1 MNFPTRIVCLTEE
14 TTEILYDL
22 GAEDLIVGISGYT
35 VRPKRARKD
44 KPKVSAFITAKID
57 KILDLKPDLVLGF
70 SDLQSEICSTLIKNG
85 VNVLCFNQRSIKEI
99 INVIEFIGRI
109 VNLHEKTEQYLR
121 DINSNL
127 NNIRSSAK
135 NLKNNPKVFFEEW
148 DDPIITG
155 IKWVSE
161 LVEIAGGVDIF
172 KSYSSNT
179 NAKDRIIKNSDEV
192 VNANPDI
199 IFASWCGKKLNKDK
213 IIKRNNWDKINAVKN
228 NNIYEIKSPLILQPG
243 PAALTDGINEIH
255 MIIKNWNNNKKV

>member
-1 MNFPTRIVCLTEE
+1 MSFPTRIVCLTEE
-14 TTEILYDL
+14 TAEILYDL

-35 VRPKRARKD
+35 VRPKRARKE

-70 SDLQSEICSTLIKNG
+70 SDLQSEICSTLINEG
-85 VNVLCFNQRSIKEI
+85 VNVLCFNQRSISEI
-99 INVIEFIGRI
+99 LNVIEFIGRI
-109 VNLHEKTEQYLR
+109 VNLQEKTEQYLK

-127 NNIRSSAK
+127 DNIRLFSK

-155 IKWVSE
+155 IEWVSE
-161 LVEIAGGVDIF
+161 LVEIAGGIDIF
-172 KSYSSNT
+172 KYHSSKP

-213 IIKRNNWDKINAVKN
+213 IINRNNWHMINAVKN
-228 NNIYEIKSPLILQPG
+228 NDIYEIKSPLILQPG
-243 PAALTDGINEIH
+243 PAALTDGLNEINKV
-255 MIIKNWNNNKKV
+255 ISNWDIRQK

>member
-1 MNFPTRIVCLTEE
+1 MNFPARIVCLTEE
-14 TTEILYDL
+14 TAEIIYDL

-35 VRPKRARKD
+35 VRPKRARKE
-44 KPKVSAFITAKID
+44 KPKISAFITAKID

-70 SDLQSEICSTLIKNG
+70 SDLQSEICSTLINEG
-85 VNVLCFNQRSIKEI
+85 VNVLCFNQRSISEI
-99 INVIEFIGRI
+99 LNVIEFIGRI
-109 VNLHEKTEQYLR
+109 VNLQEKTEQYLK

-127 NNIRSSAK
+127 DNIGLSSK

-155 IKWVSE
+155 IEWVSE
-161 LVEIAGGVDIF
+161 LVEIAGGIDIF
-172 KSYSSNT
+172 KNHSSKP

-213 IIKRNNWDKINAVKN
+213 IINRNNWNMINAVKN
-228 NNIYEIKSPLILQPG
+228 NDIYEIKSPLILQPG
-243 PAALTDGINEIH
+243 PAALTDGLNEI
-255 MIIKNWNNNKKV
+255 KKVISNWDMKQK

>member
-1 MNFPTRIVCLTEE
+1 MNFPSRIVCLTEE
-14 TTEILYDL
+14 TAEILYDL

-35 VRPKRARKD
+35 VRPKRARKE

-70 SDLQSEICSTLIKNG
+70 SDLQSEICSTLINEG
-85 VNVLCFNQRSIKEI
+85 INVLCFNQRSISEI
-99 INVIEFIGRI
+99 LNVIEFIGRI
-109 VNLHEKTEQYLR
+109 VNLQEKTEQYLK
-121 DINSNL
+121 DINISL
-127 NNIRSSAK
+127 DNIRLSSK

-155 IKWVSE
+155 IEWVSE
-161 LVEIAGGVDIF
+161 LVEIAGGIDIF
-172 KSYSSNT
+172 KNHSSKP

-213 IIKRNNWDKINAVKN
+213 IINRNNWNMINAVKN
-228 NNIYEIKSPLILQPG
+228 NDIYEIKSPLILQPG
-243 PAALTDGINEIH
+243 PAALTDGLNEI
-255 MIIKNWNNNKKV
+255 KKVISNWDMKQK

>member
-14 TTEILYDL
+14 TAEILYDL

-35 VRPKRARKD
+35 VRPKRARKE

-70 SDLQSEICSTLIKNG
+70 SDLQSEICSTLINEG
-85 VNVLCFNQRSIKEI
+85 VNVLCFNQRSIDEI
-99 INVIEFIGRI
+99 LNVIEFIGRI
-109 VNLHEKTEQYLR
+109 VNLQEKTDRYLKG
-121 DINSNL
+121 INSNL
-127 NNIRSSAK
+127 DCIRLSSK
-135 NLKNNPKVFFEEW
+135 SLKKNPKVFFEEW

-161 LVEIAGGVDIF
+161 LIEIAGGIDIF
-172 KSYSSNT
+172 KYYSSKP

-192 VNANPDI
+192 INANPDI

-213 IIKRNNWDKINAVKN
+213 IINRNNWHMINAVKN
-228 NNIYEIKSPLILQPG
+228 NDIYEVKSPLILQPG
-243 PAALTDGINEIH
+243 PAALTDGLNEIKNV
-255 MIIKNWNNNKKV
+255 ISNWNMQQK

>member
-14 TTEILYDL
+14 TAEILYDL

-35 VRPKRARKD
+35 VRPKRARKE

-70 SDLQSEICSTLIKNG
+70 SDLQSEICSTLINEG
-85 VNVLCFNQRSIKEI
+85 VNVLCFNQRSISEI
-99 INVIEFIGRI
+99 LNVIEFIGRI
-109 VNLHEKTEQYLR
+109 VNLQEKTEKYLK

-127 NNIRSSAK
+127 DNIRLSSK

-155 IKWVSE
+155 IEWVSE
-161 LVEIAGGVDIF
+161 LVEIAGGIDIF
-172 KSYSSNT
+172 KNHSSKP

-213 IIKRNNWDKINAVKN
+213 IINRNNWHMINAVKN
-228 NNIYEIKSPLILQPG
+228 NDIYEIKSPLILQPG
-243 PAALTDGINEIH
+243 PAALTDGLNEI
-255 MIIKNWNNNKKV
+255 KKVISNWDMKQK

>member
-14 TTEILYDL
+14 TAEILYDL

-35 VRPKRARKD
+35 VRPKRARKE

-70 SDLQSEICSTLIKNG
+70 SDLQSEICSTLINEG
-85 VNVLCFNQRSIKEI
+85 INVLCFNQRSISEI
-99 INVIEFIGRI
+99 LNVIEFIGRI
-109 VNLHEKTEQYLR
+109 VNLQEKTEQYLK

-127 NNIRSSAK
+127 DNIGLSSK

-155 IKWVSE
+155 IEWVSE
-161 LVEIAGGVDIF
+161 LVEIAGGIDIF
-172 KSYSSNT
+172 KNHSSKP

-213 IIKRNNWDKINAVKN
+213 IINRNNWHMINAVKN
-228 NNIYEIKSPLILQPG
+228 NDIYEIKSPLILQPG
-243 PAALTDGINEIH
+243 PAALTDGLNEI
-255 MIIKNWNNNKKV
+255 KKVISNWDMKQK

>member
-14 TTEILYDL
+14 TAEILYDL

-35 VRPKRARKD
+35 VRPKRARKE

-70 SDLQSEICSTLIKNG
+70 SDLQSEICSTLINEG
-85 VNVLCFNQRSIKEI
+85 VNVLCFNQRSISEI
-99 INVIEFIGRI
+99 LNVIEFIGRI
-109 VNLHEKTEQYLR
+109 VNLQEKTEQYLK

-127 NNIRSSAK
+127 DNIGLSSK

-155 IKWVSE
+155 IEWVSE
-161 LVEIAGGVDIF
+161 LVEIAGGIDIF
-172 KSYSSNT
+172 KNHSSKP
-179 NAKDRIIKNSDEV
+179 NAKDRIIKNSDQV

-199 IFASWCGKKLNKDK
+199 IFASWCGKKLNKEK
-213 IIKRNNWDKINAVKN
+213 IINRNNWHMINAVKN
-228 NNIYEIKSPLILQPG
+228 NDIYEIKSPLILQPG
-243 PAALTDGINEIH
+243 PAALTDGVNEIH
-255 MIIKNWNNNKKV
+255 TIIKNWNSN

>member
-1 MNFPTRIVCLTEE
+1 MNFPSRIVCLTEE
-14 TTEILYDL
+14 TAEILYDL

-35 VRPKRARKD
+35 VRPKRARKE

-70 SDLQSEICSTLIKNG
+70 SDLQSEICSTLINEG
-85 VNVLCFNQRSIKEI
+85 INVLCFNQRSISEI
-99 INVIEFIGRI
+99 LNVIEFIGRI
-109 VNLHEKTEQYLR
+109 VNLQEKTEQYLK

-127 NNIRSSAK
+127 DNIRLSSK

-155 IKWVSE
+155 IEWVSE
-161 LVEIAGGVDIF
+161 LVEIAGGIDIF
-172 KSYSSNT
+172 KNHSSKP

-213 IIKRNNWDKINAVKN
+213 IINRNNWHMINAVKN
-228 NNIYEIKSPLILQPG
+228 NDIYEIKSPLILQPG
-243 PAALTDGINEIH
+243 PAALTDGLNEIKK
-255 MIIKNWNNNKKV
+255 IISNWDMKQK

>member
-14 TTEILYDL
+14 TAEILYDL

-35 VRPKRARKD
+35 VRPKRARKE

-70 SDLQSEICSTLIKNG
+70 SDLQSEICSTLINEG
-85 VNVLCFNQRSIKEI
+85 INVLCFNQRSISEI
-99 INVIEFIGRI
+99 LNVIEFIGRI
-109 VNLHEKTEQYLR
+109 VNLQEKTEQYLK

-127 NNIRSSAK
+127 DNIGLSSK
-135 NLKNNPKVFFEEW
+135 NLKNNPKVFFEVW

-155 IKWVSE
+155 IEWVSE
-161 LVEIAGGVDIF
+161 LVEIAGGIDIF
-172 KSYSSNT
+172 KNHSSKP

-213 IIKRNNWDKINAVKN
+213 IINRNNWHMINAVKN
-228 NNIYEIKSPLILQPG
+228 NDIYEVKSPLILQPG
-243 PAALTDGINEIH
+243 PAALTDGLNEIKNV
-255 MIIKNWNNNKKV
+255 ISNWNMQQK

>member
-1 MNFPTRIVCLTEE
+1 MNFPSRIVCLTEE
-14 TTEILYDL
+14 TAEILYDL

-35 VRPKRARKD
+35 VRPKRARKE

-70 SDLQSEICSTLIKNG
+70 SDLQSEICSTLINEG
-85 VNVLCFNQRSIKEI
+85 INVLCFNQRSISEI
-99 INVIEFIGRI
+99 LNVIEFIGRI
-109 VNLHEKTEQYLR
+109 VNLQEKTEKYLK

-127 NNIRSSAK
+127 DNIRLSSK

-161 LVEIAGGVDIF
+161 LIEIAGGIDIF
-172 KSYSSNT
+172 KYYSSKP

-213 IIKRNNWDKINAVKN
+213 IINRNNWHMINAVKN
-228 NNIYEIKSPLILQPG
+228 NDIYEIKSPLILQPG
-243 PAALTDGINEIH
+243 PAALTDGLNEI
-255 MIIKNWNNNKKV
+255 KKVISNWDMKQK

>member
-14 TTEILYDL
+14 TAEILYDL

-35 VRPKRARKD
+35 VRPKRARKE

-70 SDLQSEICSTLIKNG
+70 SDLQSEICSTLINEG
-85 VNVLCFNQRSIKEI
+85 VNVLCFNQRSISEI
-99 INVIEFIGRI
+99 LNVIEFIGRI
-109 VNLHEKTEQYLR
+109 VNLQEKTEQYLK
-121 DINSNL
+121 DININL
-127 NNIRSSAK
+127 DNIRLSSK
-135 NLKNNPKVFFEEW
+135 NLKNNPKIFFEEW

-161 LVEIAGGVDIF
+161 LIEIAGGIDIF
-172 KSYSSNT
+172 KYYSSKP

-192 VNANPDI
+192 INANPDI

-213 IIKRNNWDKINAVKN
+213 IINRNNWHMINAVKN
-228 NNIYEIKSPLILQPG
+228 NDIYEVKSPLILQPG
-243 PAALTDGINEIH
+243 PAALTDGLNEIKNV
-255 MIIKNWNNNKKV
+255 ISNWNMQQK

>member
-1 MNFPTRIVCLTEE
+1 MNFPSRIVCLTEE

-35 VRPKRARKD
+35 VRPSRARKE

-57 KILDLKPDLVLGF
+57 KILDLKPHLVLGF
-70 SDLQSEICSTLIKNG
+70 SDLQSEICSTLINKG
-85 VNVLCFNQRSIKEI
+85 VNILCFNQRSISEI
-99 INVIEFIGRI
+99 LNVIEFIGRI
-109 VNLHEKTEQYLR
+109 VNLQEKTERYLR

-127 NNIRSSAK
+127 NNISMSAK

-148 DDPIITG
+148 NDPIITG

-161 LVEIAGGVDIF
+161 LVEIAGGIDVF
-172 KSYSSNT
+172 KHYSSKP

-192 VNANPDI
+192 VEANPDI

-213 IIKRNNWDKINAVKN
+213 IIERNNWHKINAVKN
-228 NNIYEIKSPLILQPG
+228 NNIYEIKSSLILQPG
-243 PAALTDGINEIH
+243 PAALTDGLNEIQKV
-255 MIIKNWNNNKKV
+255 ISNWSMQQK

>member
-1 MNFPTRIVCLTEE
+1 MNFPSRIVCLTEE
-14 TTEILYDL
+14 TAEILYDL

-35 VRPKRARKD
+35 VRPKRARKE

-70 SDLQSEICSTLIKNG
+70 SDLQSEICSTLINEG
-85 VNVLCFNQRSIKEI
+85 INVLCFNQRSISEI
-99 INVIEFIGRI
+99 LNVIEFIGRI
-109 VNLHEKTEQYLR
+109 VNLKEKTEQYLK
-121 DINSNL
+121 DINSSL
-127 NNIRSSAK
+127 DNIRLSSK

-155 IKWVSE
+155 IEWVSE
-161 LVEIAGGVDIF
+161 LVEIAGGIDIF
-172 KSYSSNT
+172 KNHSSKP

-213 IIKRNNWDKINAVKN
+213 IINRNNWHMINAVKN
-228 NNIYEIKSPLILQPG
+228 NDIYEVKSPLILQPG
-243 PAALTDGINEIH
+243 PAALTDGLNEIKNV
-255 MIIKNWNNNKKV
+255 ISNWNMQQK

>member
-14 TTEILYDL
+14 TAEILYDL

-35 VRPKRARKD
+35 VRPKRARKE

-70 SDLQSEICSTLIKNG
+70 SDLQSEICSTLINEG
-85 VNVLCFNQRSIKEI
+85 VNVLCFNQRSISEI
-99 INVIEFIGRI
+99 LNVIEFIGRI
-109 VNLHEKTEQYLR
+109 VNLQEKTEQYLK

-127 NNIRSSAK
+127 DNIGLSSK

-161 LVEIAGGVDIF
+161 LVEIAGGIDIF
-172 KSYSSNT
+172 KNHSSKP

-213 IIKRNNWDKINAVKN
+213 IINRNNWHMINAVKN
-228 NNIYEIKSPLILQPG
+228 NDIYEIKSPLILQPG
-243 PAALTDGINEIH
+243 PAALTDGLNEI
-255 MIIKNWNNNKKV
+255 KKVISNWDMKQK

>member
-1 MNFPTRIVCLTEE
+1 MNFPSRIVCLTEE
-14 TTEILYDL
+14 TAEILYDL

-35 VRPKRARKD
+35 VRPKRARKE

-70 SDLQSEICSTLIKNG
+70 SDLQSEICSTLINEG
-85 VNVLCFNQRSIKEI
+85 INVLCFNQRSISEI
-99 INVIEFIGRI
+99 LNVIEFIGRI
-109 VNLHEKTEQYLR
+109 VNLQEKTEKYLK

-127 NNIRSSAK
+127 DNIRLSSK

-155 IKWVSE
+155 IEWVSE
-161 LVEIAGGVDIF
+161 LVEIAGGIDIF
-172 KSYSSNT
+172 KNHSSKP

-213 IIKRNNWDKINAVKN
+213 IINRNNWHMINAVKN
-228 NNIYEIKSPLILQPG
+228 NDIYEIKSPLILQPG
-243 PAALTDGINEIH
+243 PAALTDGLNEIKK
-255 MIIKNWNNNKKV
+255 IISNWDMKQK

>member
-1 MNFPTRIVCLTEE
+1 MNFPSRIVCLTEE
-14 TTEILYDL
+14 TAEILYDL

-35 VRPKRARKD
+35 VRPKRARKE

-70 SDLQSEICSTLIKNG
+70 SDLQSEICSTLINEG
-85 VNVLCFNQRSIKEI
+85 VNVLCFNQRSISEI
-99 INVIEFIGRI
+99 LNVIEFIGRI
-109 VNLHEKTEQYLR
+109 VNLKEKTEQYLK

-127 NNIRSSAK
+127 DNIGLSSK

-155 IKWVSE
+155 IEWVSE
-161 LVEIAGGVDIF
+161 LVEIAGGIDIF
-172 KSYSSNT
+172 KNHSSKP

-213 IIKRNNWDKINAVKN
+213 IINRNNWHMINAVKN
-228 NNIYEIKSPLILQPG
+228 NDIYEIKSPLILQPG
-243 PAALTDGINEIH
+243 PAALTDGLNEI
-255 MIIKNWNNNKKV
+255 KKVISNWDMKQK

>member
-1 MNFPTRIVCLTEE
+1 MNFPSRIVCLTEE
-14 TTEILYDL
+14 TAEILYDL

-35 VRPKRARKD
+35 VRPKRARKE

-70 SDLQSEICSTLIKNG
+70 SDLQSEICSTLINEG
-85 VNVLCFNQRSIKEI
+85 INVLCFNQRSISEI
-99 INVIEFIGRI
+99 LNVIEFIGRI
-109 VNLHEKTEQYLR
+109 VNLQEKTEKYLK

-127 NNIRSSAK
+127 DNIRLSSK

-161 LVEIAGGVDIF
+161 LIEIAGGIDIF
-172 KSYSSNT
+172 KYYSSKP

-192 VNANPDI
+192 INANPDI

-213 IIKRNNWDKINAVKN
+213 IIKRNNWHNINAVKN
-228 NNIYEIKSPLILQPG
+228 NDIYEIKSPLILQPG
-243 PAALTDGINEIH
+243 PAALTDGVNEIH
-255 MIIKNWNNNKKV
+255 TIIKNWNGN

>member
-1 MNFPTRIVCLTEE
+1 MNFPSRIVCLTEE
-14 TTEILYDL
+14 TAEILYDL

-35 VRPKRARKD
+35 VRPKRARKE

-70 SDLQSEICSTLIKNG
+70 SDLQSEICSTLINEG
-85 VNVLCFNQRSIKEI
+85 INVLCFNQRSISEI
-99 INVIEFIGRI
+99 LNVIEFIGRI
-109 VNLHEKTEQYLR
+109 VNLQEKTEQYLK

-127 NNIRSSAK
+127 DNIRLSSK

-161 LVEIAGGVDIF
+161 LVEIAGGIDIF
-172 KSYSSNT
+172 KNHSSKP

-192 VNANPDI
+192 INANPDI

-213 IIKRNNWDKINAVKN
+213 IINRNNWHMINAVKN
-228 NNIYEIKSPLILQPG
+228 NDIYEIKSPLILQPG
-243 PAALTDGINEIH
+243 PAALTDGLNEIKK
-255 MIIKNWNNNKKV
+255 IISNWDMKQK